1 MKSDNEDPAAVMA
14 RSDMTDETPRTPTTA
29 AGRALLSCVVDGEW
43 RSDWSAYGSL
53 DDSILAIE
61 AEAALTPAEPTLDV
75 ERLAVAIRK
84 VERENDLRDDTELG
98 VKPMDGP
105 PPHWYEGYAAA
116 IAAAYEGSKE

>member
-1 MKSDNEDPAAVMA
+1 MAATP
-14 RSDMTDETPRTPTTA
+14 MTTPPRTPTTA
-29 AGRALLSCVVDGEW
+29 AGRAKFTLASQSKVRFS
-43 RSDWSAYGSL
+43 RSEIA
-53 DDSILAIE
+53 AIE
-61 AEAALTPAEPTLDV
+61 AEARTPLDV